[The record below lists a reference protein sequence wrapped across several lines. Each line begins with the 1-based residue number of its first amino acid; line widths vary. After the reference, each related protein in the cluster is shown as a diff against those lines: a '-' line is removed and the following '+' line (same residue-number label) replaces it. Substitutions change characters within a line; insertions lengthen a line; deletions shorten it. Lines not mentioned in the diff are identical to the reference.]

1 MGLVEPEEER
11 RQWCFHIMVAG
22 AYDDWR
28 ATRMFAAQQDVN
40 KTLSELTSVGLPE
53 IDVP

>member
-1 MGLVEPEEER
+1 
-11 RQWCFHIMVAG
+11 MVAG

-40 KTLSELTSVGLPE
+40 KTLSDLTSVGLPE
-53 IDVP
+53 IDLP